1 MQFLP
6 PFVSVA
12 FAALAIAFLSP
23 TAHAQE
29 LKVVFAPE
37 LAGGEVF
44 VEGLLHLRFVGPE
57 RTPAR
62 PDTLATTWKTYAV
75 RAVRRVIVTELRF
88 PGQSAESW
96 KAEHL
101 ALVAKL
107 AAAFP
112 MLTKPETVVTYA
124 DGAPAAAPELAPFS
138 IPRSRLPRLPRRFA
152 ALSIEHGLDSLPGGE
167 THPAAPGRSPLPV
180 FELPQPYTL
189 IPMPARDRASRSA

>member
-1 MQFLP
+1 MQLLP

-23 TAHAQE
+23 SASAQG
-29 LKVVFAPE
+29 LKVVYAPE

-57 RTPAR
+57 RTPTHA
-62 PDTLATTWKTYAV
+62 DTLATTWKTYAA

-88 PGQSAESW
+88 AGQPVESW

-101 ALVAKL
+101 VLVAKI

-112 MLTKPETVVTYA
+112 MLTKPETVATYA
-124 DGAPAAAPELAPFS
+124 DAAHTAPELAPFA
-138 IPRSRLPRLPRRFA
+138 IPRPRLQRLPRRVA
-152 ALSIEHGLDSLPGGE
+152 AISIEHGLDSLPGGE
-167 THPAAPGRSPLPV
+167 THPAAPGRFPLPV

-189 IPMPARDRASRSA
+189 IPAPARDRASRSA